1 MRSSRIALVI
11 AAVAI
16 GAAAT
21 AVWLFPRAMPIVA
34 LEQSLT
40 RDVALT
46 RADSFF
52 RAHQIAPAN
61 ARTAVRFH
69 GNDSLRTFVELAGG
83 GHDSL
88 NALVRGRDVAPF
100 FWTVRAFAPN
110 DPREAR
116 VDFAPDGRIIG
127 FEHRLAE
134 SDKRPT
140 ISADS
145 AELLAEGAIG
155 SGMNH
160 RSERWKLITSS
171 YETRKTSG
179 RVDRSFTFER
189 IDRRVGG
196 APIRTD
202 VVIGGNAMIKARSYV
217 DIPESFRRTYGE
229 MRSANELLSLIASLG
244 ILAVAIAGVVFLS
257 RGAKDKRVRWR
268 EPMFV
273 AVVIGTLALAAGLNE
288 MPGSWFGYDTAM
300 SPLAFQALIALG
312 AMATAAL
319 TALLAGFTL
328 AAAEVATRQAFP
340 RHLDWWKL
348 WKYRGTKDVAARVAG
363 GYAASCIAFAYV
375 AVFYLVTR
383 TLLGWWVPSELLD
396 DPNQIASPLPWI
408 SGIAVS
414 LNAGVWEESLFRALP
429 LSLLSLWVGQRAN
442 RRWWMTA
449 GVIGSALIFGF
460 AHSDYASWPPYS
472 RGVEI
477 FLDACFW
484 GVLFLNFG
492 ILVTVVAH
500 FVYDLVLFGLF
511 AASGSATEYR
521 ISAAIIVLALLSPA
535 LAVLWKAVRQRG
547 LIPAPEDARF
557 SAWTPETYEETVSD
571 TVVVASH
578 VLTERARQFA
588 MAAVVL
594 GVVVA
599 VARPPKPTLGP
610 PFTAERA
617 RVVNITDSVLR
628 SRGGDPASWKKL
640 TNVATDTLAAW
651 SRFLHEN
658 NIVPE
663 AQRIATTY
671 HPPAWWV
678 VRYVHTGGTAAER
691 AEEWRIRLWPDGRPL
706 DARHVIPDSAAR
718 GVADSAA
725 LRRIALDALTRAGVN
740 VATLRET
747 EVKATARPARVDATV
762 TYTDTAVKLPGGAVA
777 RAWVQVA
784 GDEPLVARRGVEL
797 PESFLRADREK
808 QTNRMLIAGLAGLLL
823 MGGIITGALMVTR
836 RRAIVLHDGVLSR
849 RQTFAFLG
857 GVAALAALDRLQGL
871 PTQLFSYDT
880 SEPWSRFV
888 ETTLLGFVAVVPTAL
903 FVLGVWMTLGALRR
917 RVGVPMVPTSDSPSG
932 DMLVSGL
939 GLGAM
944 VYAAAR
950 FDSLVPS
957 SGLPRIPTTMLD
969 HAIPMLGGVAGIPTA
984 ALMMAAV
991 IAIPIL
997 VVAGLSSRWT
1007 LRALIAAVMVALIGV
1022 LAVSV
1027 APPGESDPARLIGLV
1042 VGVALVALA
1051 VRAWGTSSALSWV
1064 VAALGF
1070 QGLSGLRLAVYAPTV
1085 SERIAGGLALLIAG
1099 ILIAVV
1105 ARYVARIQPLR
1116 AEEVGSFNPSNSR

>member
-1 MRSSRIALVI
+1 MMRSSRIAFLV

-21 AVWLFPRAMPIVA
+21 AVWLFPRALPIVA
-34 LEQSLT
+34 LDQSLT
-40 RDVALT
+40 RDAALS

-52 RAHQIAPAN
+52 RAHQIAPAG

-100 FWTVRAFAPN
+100 FWTVRAFAPS

-127 FEHRLAE
+127 FDHRLAE
-134 SDKRPT
+134 SDKRPA

-145 AELLAEGAIG
+145 GRRLAEDALGNWINDRAD
-155 SGMNH
+155 
-160 RSERWKLITSS
+160 RWRLVTSS
-171 YETRKTSG
+171 YETKKTSG
-179 RVDRSFTFER
+179 RVDRSYTFER
-189 IDRRVGG
+189 VARKVGG

-202 VVIGGNAMIKARSYV
+202 VVIGGDAPIKVRSYV
-217 DIPESFRRTYGE
+217 EIPESFRRTYGE

-244 ILAVAIAGVVFLS
+244 ILVVAIGGVVFLT
-257 RGAKDKRVRWR
+257 RGAKDRRVRWR
-268 EPMFV
+268 APLFV
-273 AVVIGTLALAAGLNE
+273 GTVIGALALASGLNE

-300 SPLAFQALIALG
+300 SPLAFQSLIALA

-340 RHLDWWKL
+340 GHLDWWKL
-348 WKYRGTKDVAARVAG
+348 WKYRGTKEVAARVAG

-414 LNAGVWEESLFRALP
+414 LNAGVWEEALFRALP
-429 LSLLSLWVGQRAN
+429 LSLVSLWVGQRAN

-449 GVIGSALIFGF
+449 GVILSALIFGF

-484 GVLFLNFG
+484 GVLFLSFG

-521 ISAAIIVLALLSPA
+521 ISAAIIALALLSPA
-535 LAVLWKAVRQRG
+535 LAVLWKAIRQRG
-547 LIPAPEDARF
+547 LTTAPDDARF
-557 SAWTPETYEETVSD
+557 SAWTPDEYEETTSD
-571 TVVVASH
+571 VAVVTSH
-578 VLTERARQFA
+578 TLTTRARQFA

-594 GVVVA
+594 GIVVA

-610 PFTAERA
+610 QFTVDRA
-617 RVVNITDSVLR
+617 RVVSVTDSVLR

-651 SRFLHEN
+651 SRFLREN
-658 NIVPE
+658 DIVSE
-663 AQRIATTY
+663 AQHIATTY

-678 VRYVHTGGTAAER
+678 VRYVHTTGTAADR

-706 DARHVIPDSAAR
+706 DARHIIPDSAAR

-725 LRRIALDALTRAGVN
+725 LRRIALDALTKAGVN
-740 VATLRET
+740 VATLREA
-747 EVKATARPARVDATV
+747 EVKTTARPARVDATV
-762 TYTDTAVKLPGGAVA
+762 TYTDTSAKLPGGAVA

-808 QTNRMLIAGLAGLLL
+808 QTNRTLIAGLAGLLL
-823 MGGIITGALMVTR
+823 MGGIITGALVITR
-836 RRAIVLHDGVLSR
+836 RRAIVLHDGVFSR
-849 RQTFAFLG
+849 AQTVAFVG
-857 GVAALAALDRLQGL
+857 GLAALAVLDRLQSL

-888 ETTLLGFVAVVPTAL
+888 GTTLLGFVAVIPIAL
-903 FVLGVWMTLGALRR
+903 FVLGVWLTLGALRR
-917 RVGVPMVPTSDSPSG
+917 RVGVPMVSSSKTPMR
-932 DMLVSGL
+932 DMLISGL
-939 GLGAM
+939 GLGALT
-944 VYAAAR
+944 YAAAH
-950 FDSLVPS
+950 FDSLVPA
-957 SGLPRIPTTMLD
+957 SGLPRIPATMLD
-969 HAIPMLGGVAGIPTA
+969 SAIPFVGGMAGIPSSAVMTTA
-984 ALMMAAV
+984 V
-991 IAIPIL
+991 VAIPIL
-997 VVAGLSSRWT
+997 VVVGIASSWKVRT
-1007 LRALIAAVMVALIGV
+1007 LIAVAMLGLIAVLMVNM
-1022 LAVSV
+1022 
-1027 APPGESDPARLIGLV
+1027 APAGESDPVRLAGLV
-1042 VGVALVALA
+1042 VGIALVALA
-1051 VRAWGTSSALSWV
+1051 VRSWGTSSALSWI
-1064 VAALGF
+1064 VAALAF
-1070 QGLSGLRLAVYAPTV
+1070 QGLSGLRLAAYAPTV
-1085 SERIAGGLALLIAG
+1085 PERVAGALALVVVG
-1099 ILIAVV
+1099 ILIGIIARSV
-1105 ARYVARIQPLR
+1105 ARLKTL
-1116 AEEVGSFNPSNSR
+1116 NPSILSS

>member
-1 MRSSRIALVI
+1 
-11 AAVAI
+11 
-16 GAAAT
+16 
-21 AVWLFPRAMPIVA
+21 MPIVA
-34 LEQSLT
+34 LDQSIT
-40 RDVALT
+40 RDVALA

-52 RAHQIAPAN
+52 RVHQIAPAG

-100 FWTVRAFAPN
+100 FWTVRAFAPT

-134 SDKRPT
+134 SDTRPA

-145 AELLAEGAIG
+145 GRLLAQGAL
-155 SGMNH
+155 SNWVDD
-160 RSERWKLITSS
+160 RADRWKLVTSS
-171 YETRKTSG
+171 YETKKTSG
-179 RVDRSFTFER
+179 RVDRSYTFER
-189 IDRRVGG
+189 MDRRIGG

-202 VVIGGNAMIKARSYV
+202 VVIGGNVPIRTRSYV
-217 DIPESFRRTYGE
+217 EIPESFRRTYGE

-244 ILAVAIAGVVFLS
+244 ILAVAIGGVVFLS
-257 RGAKDKRVRWR
+257 RGAREKQVRWR
-268 EPMFV
+268 EPLFV
-273 AVVIGTLALAAGLNE
+273 GTVIGVLALAAGLNE

-300 SPLAFQALIALG
+300 SPLAFQSLIALA

-414 LNAGVWEESLFRALP
+414 LNAGVWEEALFRALP
-429 LSLLSLWVGQRAN
+429 LSLVSLWVGQRAH
-442 RRWWMTA
+442 RRWWMAA
-449 GVIGSALIFGF
+449 GVIVSALIFGF

-521 ISAAIIVLALLSPA
+521 ISAAIIALALLSPA
-535 LAVLWKAVRQRG
+535 LSVLWKAIRQRG
-547 LIPAPEDARF
+547 LITAPDDARF
-557 SAWTPETYEETVSD
+557 AAWAPEEYVETISD
-571 TVVVASH
+571 AAAVASH
-578 VLTERARQFA
+578 VLTARARQLA
-588 MAAVVL
+588 VAAVVL

-610 PFTAERA
+610 QFTADRA
-617 RVVNITDSVLR
+617 RVSSVSDSVLR

-640 TNVATDTLAAW
+640 TNAATDTLAAW
-651 SRFLHEN
+651 SRFLREN
-658 NIVPE
+658 DIVPE

-671 HPPAWWV
+671 RPPAWWV
-678 VRYVHTGGTAAER
+678 VRYVHTAGTAADR

-706 DARHVIPDSAAR
+706 DARHIIPDSAR
-718 GVADSAA
+718 RSNADSAA
-725 LRRIALDALTRAGVN
+725 LRRIALEALTKDGVN
-740 VATLRET
+740 VAMLRES
-747 EVKATARPARVDATV
+747 EAKSIARPARVDVTI
-762 TYTDTAVKLPGGAVA
+762 TYTDTSVKLRGGAVG
-777 RAWVQVA
+777 RAWVQIA
-784 GDEPLVARRGVEL
+784 GDEPLVARRAVEL
-797 PESFLRADREK
+797 PESYLRADREK

-823 MGGIITGALMVTR
+823 MGGIITGALIVTR
-836 RRAIVLHDGVLSR
+836 RRPIVLHDGVLTR
-849 RQTFAFLG
+849 GQTFGFLG
-857 GVAALAALDRLQGL
+857 GVAALAAVDRLQSL

-888 ETTLLGFVAVVPTAL
+888 GTTLLGFVGVVPIAL
-903 FVLGVWMTLGALRR
+903 FVLGVWLTLGALRR
-917 RVGVPMVPTSDSPSG
+917 RVGVPMVPESASPRSDV
-932 DMLVSGL
+932 LVSGL
-939 GLGAM
+939 GLGAL
-944 VYAAAR
+944 VFAAAH

-957 SGLPRIPTTMLD
+957 SGLPRSPSTLLD
-969 HAIPMLGGVAGIPTA
+969 LAIPVFGGVAGIPSSALMTA
-984 ALMMAAV
+984 AFV
-991 IAIPIL
+991 AIPVL
-997 VVAGLSSRWT
+997 VVAGIASGWRA
-1007 LRALIAAVMVALIGV
+1007 RALIALAIVALI
-1022 LAVSV
+1022 AVPTAYL
-1027 APPGESDPARLIGLV
+1027 APPGENDPARLATLV

-1051 VRAWGTSSALSWV
+1051 MRAGGTSSALSWI
-1064 VAALGF
+1064 VAALAF
-1070 QGLSGLRLAVYAPTV
+1070 QGLNGLRLAVYAPTGA
-1085 SERIAGGLALLIAG
+1085 ERIAGALALVLAAVLIA
-1099 ILIAVV
+1099 LV
-1105 ARYVARIQPLR
+1105 ARSARPASDQTSHQRSDSVILPI
-1116 AEEVGSFNPSNSR
+1116 P